1 MTDTR
6 PATAAIAFGSNL
18 GASADTVAQ
27 AAGRLKAHPHILS
40 LRLSPLYRTTPVGYT
55 DQPDFTNAA
64 AIIETTLAARELL
77 DLLQQIEHDFGRER
91 PFANAPRTLDLDIVD
106 YAHTTSSDPALT
118 LPHPRAHLRAFVM
131 RPLADI
137 APDYPLPGHGSGRDL
152 AEALGT
158 DGITPLT
165 EAV

>member
-18 GASADTVAQ
+18 GASADTIAQ
-27 AAGRLKAHPHILS
+27 AAGRLKAHPQILS
-40 LRLSPLYRTTPVGYT
+40 LRLSPLYRTAPVGYT

-64 AIIETTLAARELL
+64 AIIETTLAARDLL

-91 PFANAPRTLDLDIVD
+91 PFANAPRTLDLDIID

-131 RPLADI
+131 RPLADLDPAYI
-137 APDYPLPGHGSGRDL
+137 IGQHGTAGAL
-152 AEALGT
+152 ADALGS
-158 DGITPLT
+158 DGIRLL
-165 EAV
+165 

>member
-131 RPLADI
+131 RPLADLDP
-137 APDYPLPGHGSGRDL
+137 AYPIGQHGTAGEL
-152 AEALGT
+152 ADALGA
-158 DGITPLT
+158 DGIRLL
-165 EAV
+165 